1 MTRHVGAEALARY
14 REGDL
19 GGRRSSRIRAHLAGC
34 ARCAALDEDL
44 AGVSAM
50 LASAPRPAMP
60 EQVTTRIQA
69 ALMAEAA
76 RRAQPGTGLGPAG
89 LEPAGPEPTRPS
101 ARPAGPGQP
110 GRPRHAGPAGSGRRW
125 RRPELRSAVAARALA
140 VAAAVVVVAG
150 GIYGAVQ
157 LAGGTN
163 GASSSSASGAAA
175 GVRRGAASLAPPQA
189 YNSAG
194 QTATFTPVS
203 TGLNFQPQLLR
214 SQVRSELQRH
224 SSVSSPPVS
233 ALPEH
238 SGQSAP
244 RAGPNQSSPG
254 FGSFAGVSLAALRGC
269 VARIA
274 AGRVVRLVDVDQ
286 YQGKPAT
293 IIVVAAP
300 AGGSQVWVVGPGC
313 SRSDSDVIAQAS
325 LSGAG

>member
-1 MTRHVGAEALARY
+1 
-14 REGDL
+14 
-19 GGRRSSRIRAHLAGC
+19 
-34 ARCAALDEDL
+34 
-44 AGVSAM
+44 M

-60 EQVTTRIQA
+60 EQVTTRIQV

-76 RRAQPGTGLGPAG
+76 RRAQPGAG
-89 LEPAGPEPTRPS
+89 LEPAGPGPVRPS

-125 RRPELRSAVAARALA
+125 RLPELRSAVAARALA
-140 VAAAVVVVAG
+140 VAAAVAVVAG
-150 GIYGAVQ
+150 GIYGTVQ

-163 GASSSSASGAAA
+163 GASSSSASGSAA
-175 GVRRGAASLAPPQA
+175 GVRRGATSLGPPQP
-189 YNSAG
+189 YNVAG
-194 QTATFTPVS
+194 QPATFTPVS
-203 TGLNFQPQLLR
+203 TGLNFQPELLK
-214 SQVRSELQRH
+214 SQVGSELQRH
-224 SSVSSPPVS
+224 SSISGPSISSPPAS

-238 SGQSAP
+238 SGQSGT
-244 RAGPNQSSPG
+244 RAGPKQSSPG
-254 FGSFAGVSLAALRGC
+254 FGSFAGLPLATLRGC

-274 AGRVVRLVDVDQ
+274 AGRAVRLVDVDQ

-300 AGGSQVWVVGPGC
+300 AGGSHIWVVGPGC

>member
-1 MTRHVGAEALARY
+1 
-14 REGDL
+14 
-19 GGRRSSRIRAHLAGC
+19 
-34 ARCAALDEDL
+34 
-44 AGVSAM
+44 M

-76 RRAQPGTGLGPAG
+76 RRAQPGAG
-89 LEPAGPEPTRPS
+89 LEAAGPEPAGPEPARPS
-101 ARPAGPGQP
+101 VRPAGPGQP
-110 GRPRHAGPAGSGRRW
+110 GRPRHAGPAGPGRRW
-125 RRPELRSAVAARALA
+125 RLPELRSAVAARALA
-140 VAAAVVVVAG
+140 VAAAVAVVAG
-150 GIYGAVQ
+150 GIYGTVQ

-163 GASSSSASGAAA
+163 GASSSTASGSAA
-175 GVRRGAASLAPPQA
+175 GVRRGTASLAPPQP

-194 QTATFTPVS
+194 QPATFTPVS
-203 TGLNFQPQLLR
+203 TGLNFQPELLK

-224 SSVSSPPVS
+224 SSISSPAPG

-238 SGQSAP
+238 SGQSGT
-244 RAGPNQSSPG
+244 RAGPKQSSPG
-254 FGSFAGVSLAALRGC
+254 SGSFAGIQLAALRGC

-274 AGRVVRLVDVDQ
+274 AGRAVRLVDVDQ

>member
-1 MTRHVGAEALARY
+1 
-14 REGDL
+14 
-19 GGRRSSRIRAHLAGC
+19 
-34 ARCAALDEDL
+34 
-44 AGVSAM
+44 M

-76 RRAQPGTGLGPAG
+76 RRAQPGTGL
-89 LEPAGPEPTRPS
+89 EPAGPEPARPS
-101 ARPAGPGQP
+101 VRPAGPGQP
-110 GRPRHAGPAGSGRRW
+110 GRPRHAGPADSGRRW
-125 RRPELRSAVAARALA
+125 RLPELRSPATARALA
-140 VAAAVVVVAG
+140 VAAAVAVVAG
-150 GIYGAVQ
+150 GIYGTVQ

-163 GASSSSASGAAA
+163 GASSSSASGSAA
-175 GVRRGAASLAPPQA
+175 GVRHGAASLAPRQT

-194 QTATFTPVS
+194 QPATFTPVS
-203 TGLNFQPQLLR
+203 TGLNFQPQMLR

-224 SSVSSPPVS
+224 SSISSPPS
-233 ALPEH
+233 GALPEQ
-238 SGQSAP
+238 SGQSGP
-244 RAGPNQSSPG
+244 RGGPRQSSPG
-254 FGSFAGVSLAALRGC
+254 SGSFAGIQLAALRAC

-274 AGRVVRLVDVDQ
+274 AGRAVRLVDVDQ

-313 SRSDSDVIAQAS
+313 SRSASDVIAQAS

>member
-50 LASAPRPAMP
+50 LASAPRPAIP
-60 EQVTTRIQA
+60 QQVTTRIQA

-76 RRAQPGTGLGPAG
+76 RRAQPGAG
-89 LEPAGPEPTRPS
+89 LDPAGPEPARPS
-101 ARPAGPGQP
+101 VRPAGPGQP

-125 RRPELRSAVAARALA
+125 RLPELRSAVAARALA
-140 VAAAVVVVAG
+140 VAAAVAVVAG
-150 GIYGAVQ
+150 GIYGTVQ

-163 GASSSSASGAAA
+163 GASSSTASGSAA
-175 GVRRGAASLAPPQA
+175 GVRRGTASLAPPQP

-194 QTATFTPVS
+194 QPATFTPVS
-203 TGLNFQPQLLR
+203 TGLNFQPELLK
-214 SQVRSELQRH
+214 SQVRGELQRH
-224 SSVSSPPVS
+224 SSISSPAPG

-238 SGQSAP
+238 SGQSGT
-244 RAGPNQSSPG
+244 RAGLKQSSPG
-254 FGSFAGVSLAALRGC
+254 SGSFAGIQLAALRGC

-274 AGRVVRLVDVDQ
+274 AGRAVRLVDVDQ

>member
-76 RRAQPGTGLGPAG
+76 RRVQPGTG

-110 GRPRHAGPAGSGRRW
+110 GQPRHAGPAGSGRRW

-140 VAAAVVVVAG
+140 VAAAVAVVAG
-150 GIYGAVQ
+150 GIYGTVQ

-163 GASSSSASGAAA
+163 GASSSTASGSAA
-175 GVRRGAASLAPPQA
+175 GVRRGTASLAPPQP

-194 QTATFTPVS
+194 QPATFTPVS
-203 TGLNFQPQLLR
+203 TGLNFQPELLK
-214 SQVRSELQRH
+214 SQVRGELQRH
-224 SSVSSPPVS
+224 SSISSPPS

-238 SGQSAP
+238 SGQSGT
-244 RAGPNQSSPG
+244 RAGPRQSSPG
-254 FGSFAGVSLAALRGC
+254 SGSFAGIQLAALRGC

-274 AGRVVRLVDVDQ
+274 AGRAVRLVDVDQ

>member
-1 MTRHVGAEALARY
+1 
-14 REGDL
+14 
-19 GGRRSSRIRAHLAGC
+19 
-34 ARCAALDEDL
+34 
-44 AGVSAM
+44 M

-76 RRAQPGTGLGPAG
+76 RRAQPGAG
-89 LEPAGPEPTRPS
+89 LEPAGPGPARPS

-125 RRPELRSAVAARALA
+125 RLPELRSAVAARALA
-140 VAAAVVVVAG
+140 VAAAVAVVAG
-150 GIYGAVQ
+150 GIYGTVQ

-163 GASSSSASGAAA
+163 GASSSSASRSAA
-175 GVRRGAASLAPPQA
+175 GVRRGTTSLGPPQP
-189 YNSAG
+189 YNVAG
-194 QTATFTPVS
+194 QPATFTPVS
-203 TGLNFQPQLLR
+203 TGLNFAPELLK
-214 SQVRSELQRH
+214 SQVGSELQRH
-224 SSVSSPPVS
+224 SNISSPSISSPPAS

-238 SGQSAP
+238 SGQSGT
-244 RAGPNQSSPG
+244 RAGPKQSSPG
-254 FGSFAGVSLAALRGC
+254 FGSFAGLPLATLRGC
-269 VARIA
+269 VTRIA
-274 AGRVVRLVDVDQ
+274 AGRAVRLVDVDQ

-300 AGGSQVWVVGPGC
+300 AGGSHVWVVGPGC